1 MCAYTCVSCG
11 KLVFESSEEQKE
23 HFRSD
28 FHRFNLKRK
37 SVGLPPVAE
46 DAFNA
51 KMAAQAQ
58 SQAQAPAAKGKG
70 RRDRRAEPSARKAPS
85 ATAAAAAKTS
95 GTAGAVPA
103 AGTTTGAKNSA
114 EEEAAAI
121 AAAVTVPEDLPEA
134 TPKDKEEE
142 EDGKKQKEEEEDV
155 DEEEEEEE
163 EEETGK
169 KKKGKKP
176 YRYGCAVCG
185 KKFRTYGAFN
195 EHYASRKH
203 RGRAMAAGVSP
214 DPPEEMAAAAR
225 AAEEAHAAR
234 FPLQHP
240 ENFTE
245 AELLAAIES
254 RPRMAPNE
262 CLFCGLVS
270 ASLAASL
277 DHMAAEHSFF
287 VPDLDYCVDLPGLI
301 AYLGEK
307 IAVWTRC
314 LWCPDTAR
322 SYYTTEA
329 ARQHMREKGHCK
341 LAFELEDM
349 PEYADFYDWSACAF
363 PRGDGAPRPAPF
375 EVADNGFE
383 IMLPDG
389 RIVGHRQMQR
399 MYAQRYAA
407 PELRDSVLANM
418 RAQAA
423 RLRIAAAATGGRAT
437 SLAIVP
443 SAGIQP
449 YVPQDPALSRAQYR
463 EKTREALIREG
474 KYRLKLDRNQKKI
487 VKIEFFC

>member
-11 KLVFESSEEQKE
+11 KLVFASSEEQKD

-37 SVGLPPVAE
+37 SVGLPPVTE

-51 KMAAQAQ
+51 KMAAVAQ
-58 SQAQAPAAKGKG
+58 SQAQAPAGRTKG
-70 RRDRRAEPSARKAPS
+70 RRDKRSVAAP
-85 ATAAAAAKTS
+85 AAGTAKKAAAAAATPAP
-95 GTAGAVPA
+95 TA
-103 AGTTTGAKNSA
+103 TNAKDSA
-114 EEEAAAI
+114 EEEAAAV
-121 AAAVTVPEDLPEA
+121 AAAVSVPEDLPA
-134 TPKDKEEE
+134 TALKND
-142 EDGKKQKEEEEDV
+142 D
-155 DEEEEEEE
+155 DEEEEKVVVEDDDDDED
-163 EEETGK
+163 EETEGAERARGVG

-176 YRYGCAVCG
+176 YKYGCAVCG
-185 KKFRTYGAFN
+185 KRFRTYGAFN

-203 RGRAMAAGVSP
+203 RGRALAAGVSP
-214 DPPEEMAAAAR
+214 EPPEDMAAAAR
-225 AAEEAHAAR
+225 AEEEAHAAR

-262 CLFCGLVS
+262 CLFCGRQS
-270 ASLAASL
+270 ASLAESL

-314 LWCPDTAR
+314 LWCPDTTR

-341 LAFELEDM
+341 LAFELDDM
-349 PEYADFYDWSACAF
+349 PEYADFYDWSACEF
-363 PRGDGAPRPAPF
+363 PRGDGVPRPAPF
-375 EVADNGFE
+375 EVSDNGYE

-399 MYAQRYAA
+399 MYAQHYRA
-407 PELRDSVLANM
+407 PDLRDSVLANM

-423 RLRIAAAATGGRAT
+423 RLRIAAAAGSRAT

-443 SAGIQP
+443 SAGLHP
-449 YVPQDPALSRAQYR
+449 YVPQDPALARAQYHD
-463 EKTREALIREG
+463 KTREALIREG
-474 KYRLKLDRNQKKI
+474 KYRLKLDRNSKKI